1 MRQLDLFTDSL
12 PVQRTNALIDALC
25 RLDGAVARQAL
36 YSLASIDPKNAKFPH
51 FQRLC
56 ASVHNWPISGWPRGP
71 SVLADTMRLIEEQI
85 APVVKT

>member
-36 YSLASIDPKNAKFPH
+36 YSLASIDPE
-51 FQRLC
+51 C
-56 ASVHNWPISGWPRGP
+56 EIP
-71 SVLADTMRLIEEQI
+71 SLPTTLRIRAQLAH
-85 APVVKT
+85 